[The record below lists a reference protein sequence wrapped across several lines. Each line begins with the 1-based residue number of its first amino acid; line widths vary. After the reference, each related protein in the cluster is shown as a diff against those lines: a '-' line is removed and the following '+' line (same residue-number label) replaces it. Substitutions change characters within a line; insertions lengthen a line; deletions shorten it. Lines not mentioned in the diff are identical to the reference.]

1 MLQYMN
7 SELINPATACSDPVP
22 VVPLR
27 PWRHKNL
34 WSGLKCSDVTI
45 MHVKYLM
52 LMDFYGLA
60 CIQLLSWWCKHKHRL
75 VLSGNVKSCREQR
88 ETMDNDI
95 DSLLLR
101 QFSSMATQDRD
112 VLIAEFRR
120 LLGNQLNELACS
132 FYLEM
137 NNWSV
142 SLRTN

>member
-1 MLQYMN
+1 
-7 SELINPATACSDPVP
+7 
-22 VVPLR
+22 
-27 PWRHKNL
+27 
-34 WSGLKCSDVTI
+34 
-45 MHVKYLM
+45 
-52 LMDFYGLA
+52 
-60 CIQLLSWWCKHKHRL
+60 
-75 VLSGNVKSCREQR
+75 
-88 ETMDNDI
+88 MDNDI

-142 SLRTN
+142 SVRTNYVKVICTFVKELKTSFVYILLTLDVL